1 MWMFTHWF
9 DFVKL
14 GDNLRHHGHDFEDI
28 MSAYNAF
35 HVGGSSYI
43 QCITWLVTDIE
54 AMTEFKHSLKW
65 YCLRHKNRGILR
77 DSASLLYHGL

>member
-1 MWMFTHWF
+1 
-9 DFVKL
+9 
-14 GDNLRHHGHDFEDI
+14 

-65 YCLRHKNRGILR
+65 YRLRQKNGGILR
-77 DSASLLYHGL
+77 DSASLLIMDCDRALESPREIIYRSYLCSPSRVQLRY